1 MKLIPV
7 PMMSFRPLVLALAGL
22 SAVVALAAD
31 PVETPTVDA
40 PTAEAPTSPSAHQQ
54 SFALQIARANLVQ
67 QGVTEPTT
75 EQMTLA
81 TADVQALRDQGMG
94 WGAIA
99 NSLGLRLGAV
109 VSAENRA
116 EKAQTH
122 VAAAD
127 QTSARGQGAGSSNGN
142 GKGGGGGNGGGKG
155 GGGGKR

>member
-1 MKLIPV
+1 MKNSRSRWLQTLLAAAALTGAV
-7 PMMSFRPLVLALAGL
+7 VLAQ
-22 SAVVALAAD
+22 AD
-31 PVETPTVDA
+31 DGV
-40 PTAEAPTSPSAHQQ
+40 PTAPKQD
-54 SFALQIARANLVQ
+54 FAALLARANLVQ

-75 EQMTLA
+75 EQVTLA

-122 VAAAD
+122 MAAAD

>member
-1 MKLIPV
+1 MKSSRSRWLQTLLAAAALTGAV
-7 PMMSFRPLVLALAGL
+7 VLAQ
-22 SAVVALAAD
+22 AD
-31 PVETPTVDA
+31 DDI
-40 PTAEAPTSPSAHQQ
+40 PTAPKQD
-54 SFALQIARANLVQ
+54 FAALLARANLVQ